1 LKEEVPMSLSAAEPL
16 SPEQEALR
24 RCVMYRSAVPM
35 SEMALPAL
43 ALRNHSVAKWVRD
56 QDVEVDVRSSEDL
69 GVSLAAGVHPKRMTI
84 HADGLSP
91 NEILF
96 CTANLEVHLV
106 VVNSADHV
114 GLLTSVTPRRRR
126 QVLVRMTDVNAPG
139 VGSACEVED
148 TVNAILDRSQL
159 DLIGLHC
166 EIGSQERDFIS
177 YPAAI
182 GQMIAEMA
190 KLRQIRGTVLTHL
203 ALGGGRAV
211 PSGDW
216 AVQLPELADQI
227 DRSLDDACAT
237 LHFPRPIIAL
247 STGLAILGQQAA

>member
-1 LKEEVPMSLSAAEPL
+1 MSLSAADPL

-69 GVSLAAGVHPKRMTI
+69 GISLAAGVHPKRMTI
-84 HADGLSP
+84 HAAALSA

-96 CTANLEVHLV
+96 CTANLEVHQV
-106 VVNSADHV
+106 VVNSADQV
-114 GLLTSVTPRRRR
+114 GLLASVAPRRRQR
-126 QVLVRMTDVNAPG
+126 VLVRMTDVNAPG
-139 VGSACEVED
+139 FGSACEVENA
-148 TVNAILDRSQL
+148 VNAILDHQRL

-190 KLRQIRGTVLTHL
+190 QLRQVRGNVLTQL

-216 AVQLPELADQI
+216 AVQLPELASQI
-227 DRSLDDACAT
+227 DQSLDDACAT
-237 LHFPRPIIAL
+237 LHFPRPIVAL
-247 STGLAILGQQAA
+247 STGLAILGKQAA